1 MSEVSSIKVKADALE
16 GQTKMKICH
25 VNRPDR
31 MAEDSPQSEVCMW
44 LEHWKSN
51 WSWIAFFYNL
61 SLDLLPTAWD
71 SITDLLF
78 AQALELVDVYS
89 TGISYFFVCLPIF
102 WILAERLAKTKI
114 STRILCFSAGLPV
127 GSGIIVF
134 SMWVDPLLFRP
145 VAYVCSAI
153 FLGVK
158 LLAVFLHTPEITA
171 FSLKLSQVEN
181 STEGPP
187 QLLLIQ
193 HVWLSGGALHW
204 DTLLSSLL
212 VMGKS
217 GAEAYLTAGPR
228 DRLTG
233 KPYLDRLLL
242 VLNYLPVFML
252 NAAFRS
258 GSGVI
263 NVINY
268 STGFFLPFSTAFV
281 MFLTWVY
288 IVLQNSL
295 SQLWLSMLRLHL
307 LPQLQELDLVEL
319 GHAVGSEGAGITMW
333 GRLGRGACRLP
344 QMTIATWFLLHNIFY
359 ISLVLRSTY
368 IEDTGPSLWQ
378 IIGRDGKATQKI
390 MF

>member
-1 MSEVSSIKVKADALE
+1 
-16 GQTKMKICH
+16 
-25 VNRPDR
+25 
-31 MAEDSPQSEVCMW
+31 MAEDSLHKDVSMW
-44 LEHWKSN
+44 LERWKSN

-61 SLDLLPTAWD
+61 SLDLLPAAWD

-78 AQALELVDVYS
+78 AKALELVDIYS
-89 TGISYFFVCLPIF
+89 AGFSYFFVCLPIL
-102 WILAERLAKTKI
+102 WILAERLAKTKM
-114 STRILCFSAGLPV
+114 STRILCFAAGLPV
-127 GSGIIVF
+127 GSTIIMF
-134 SMWVDPLLFRP
+134 SMWADPLLFRP
-145 VAYVCSAI
+145 LAYVCSAI

-158 LLAVFLHTPEITA
+158 LLAVFLNTPEITA

-181 STEGPP
+181 ATEGPL
-187 QLLLIQ
+187 QMLLIQ
-193 HVWLSGGALHW
+193 HVWLSGGAFHW

-212 VMGKS
+212 DMGKS

-228 DRLTG
+228 DRLAG

-242 VLNYLPVFML
+242 VLKYLPVFML
-252 NAAFRS
+252 TAAFRS

-268 STGFFLPFSTAFV
+268 SMGFFLPFSTAFV

-295 SQLWLSMLRLHL
+295 SQLWFSMLRLHL

-344 QMTIATWFLLHNIFY
+344 QMTIATWFLLHNIIY
-359 ISLVLRSTY
+359 ISLVLHSTY
-368 IEDTGPSLWQ
+368 TEDTVPSLWQ
-378 IIGRDGKATQKI
+378 IIGRDGKATQN
-390 MF
+390 FV